1 LRENKDENY
10 DFSLSKLGRDIKTS
24 IERFMFPERFT
35 LSPSV
40 ITNKTLL
47 ENDKY
52 YSIGT
57 IKPESQVKTT
67 NASINGGKTCLQF
80 PNIVYKELGNC
91 PTDKTRD
98 TNGVCQ
104 WNPCPTNQTR
114 DAAGI
119 CQCIQQP
126 YYETYVSS
134 DVPGNDIRCIDKPSN
149 FEGCKLE
156 CNKDPNCK
164 AYNLIYKDGSWGA
177 GWGCCLKNTTSIPSP
192 GANKIDYFK
201 KVEGTLVKDSNGVCR
216 APCPTNQTRDASG
229 VCRWNPCPTN
239 QTRDTAGNCQWNPCP
254 TNQTRDAAGNCQWNP
269 CTIPGQIRDG
279 AGNCNC
285 TSNQTVQSGR
295 CQNKCDIPGQIR
307 DGAGNCN
314 CAIPDQTVQSG
325 RCQNK
330 CDINKTRDGAG
341 NCQWNPC
348 PAGGNSTLNTT
359 TGDCTCNSEFTKAPG
374 KTGRTDTCYPI
385 CGRNFTMD
393 SNGNC
398 NCNPPYIQ
406 YGYGGPC
413 SIDCGQG
420 YNDTNGNCVCYPGYT
435 RGPNGACI
443 STGQEASLYDIMY
456 FNNLLFQSGM
466 G

>member
-67 NASINGGKTCLQF
+67 TSSINGGKTCLQF

-104 WNPCPTNQTR
+104 WNPCPTDQIR
-114 DAAGI
+114 DGAGN

-164 AYNLIYKDGSWGA
+164 AYNLVYKDGSWGA

-229 VCRWNPCPTN
+229 VCRL
-239 QTRDTAGNCQWNPCP
+239 
-254 TNQTRDAAGNCQWNP
+254 NP
-269 CTIPGQIRDG
+269 CT
-279 AGNCNC
+279 
-285 TSNQTVQSGR
+285 T
-295 CQNKCDIPGQIR
+295 
-307 DGAGNCN
+307 
-314 CAIPDQTVQSG
+314 PDQ
-325 RCQNK
+325 
-330 CDINKTRDGAG
+330 TRDGAG
-341 NCQWNPC
+341 KCQWKPC
-348 PAGGNSTLNTT
+348 PVGGNSTLNTT
-359 TGDCTCNSEFTKAPG
+359 TGNCNCNSEFTKAPG

-385 CGRNFTMD
+385 CDRNFSMD
-393 SNGNC
+393 ATGKC

-406 YGYGGPC
+406 YRYGGPC
-413 SIDCGQG
+413 SIDCGEG
-420 YNDTNGNCVCYPGYT
+420 YIDANDSCVCYPGYT
-435 RGPNGACI
+435 IGPNGACI
-443 STGQEASLYDIMY
+443 STGREVSRREQDEFLFNLYAS
-456 FNNLLFQSGM
+456 G
-466 G
+466 GG